1 MRALIAVLA
10 VLLASC
16 GPMAPAKTEDATA
29 ELKPLMEKLM
39 AYWAT
44 IDSSKVAQYYA
55 KDRKDSMMPD
65 AR

>member
-1 MRALIAVLA
+1 MRALIAMLA
-10 VLLASC
+10 VLFANC
-16 GPMAPAKTEDATA
+16 GGPATPAKTEDATT
-29 ELKPLMEKLM
+29 EPLMEKLM